1 TMRESRRA
9 PRAGVVAWLMFSM
22 ALFSSLNAP
31 CWLFAMPALPVPRWL
46 SALYFLHDWT
56 LLAAATLAV
65 HVALLLPGDAAR
77 PVARQVAFSY
87 AVAGIV
93 ALAGVLLFDLLPRVI
108 LEQRVRVY
116 VALQNLYIMAAVT
129 F

>member
-46 SALYFLHDWT
+46 SALYFLQDWT
-56 LLAAATLAV
+56 LLAAAALAV

-77 PVARQVAFSY
+77 PIARQVAFSY
-87 AVAGIV
+87 AVAGVGAPPGV
-93 ALAGVLLFDLLPRVI
+93 ARLSPPPRGGP
-108 LEQRVRVY
+108 
-116 VALQNLYIMAAVT
+116 AH
-129 F
+129 